1 MKYCFSFLLL
11 FFVTISSQSIY
22 FPPVTGSQWETV
34 SPSTLNWD
42 TTKIDSL
49 YSFLQGTNTKA
60 FLVLKDGK
68 IVLEKYFG
76 SFTRDSNWYWAS
88 AGKSLTAFLVGI
100 AKQEGSLSLY
110 DSTSKYLG
118 TGWTSLTPEQEGKI
132 KVINQLTMTSGL
144 DDGVP
149 DHYCTLPS
157 CLVYK
162 SEPGNRWAYHNAP
175 YTLLDGVMESAAGQ
189 NLNLFMQ
196 QRVKFITGMNGAF
209 FPNGYN
215 NVYYSTPRSMA
226 RFGLLMLNRG
236 SWDVTPILTDT
247 TYFREMTNTSN
258 TINKS
263 YGYLWWL
270 NGKESFML
278 PQSQIVFPGMLSPEA
293 PHSMISALGKNGQ
306 ILNIVPELNL
316 VTVRMGDAP
325 GSAIEVPT
333 LYNNDIWKILKQ
345 VIRYTPTSVKEE
357 PFKTQFN
364 GMVVYPNP
372 ATDRINFSTPT
383 PVLEVDVYIY
393 SVLGEK
399 VAEGKN
405 ITSLDIS
412 HLSPGVYQLITKTQ
426 GEMSA
431 TKFVKT
437 R

>member
-1 MKYCFSFLLL
+1 MKYYFPFLLL

-22 FPPVTGSQWETV
+22 FPPVTGSYWETL
-34 SPSTLNWD
+34 SPSELNWD

-76 SFTRDSNWYWAS
+76 AFTQDSVWYWAS
-88 AGKSLTAFLVGI
+88 AGKTLTAFLIGI
-100 AKQEGSLSLY
+100 AKQEGLLRLE

-118 TGWTSLTPEQEGKI
+118 TGWTSLSPGQERNIKI
-132 KVINQLTMTSGL
+132 INQLTMTSGL

-149 DHYCTLPS
+149 DPDCTLPS

-162 SEPGNRWAYHNAP
+162 AEAGNRWAYHNAP
-175 YTLLDGVMESAAGQ
+175 YTLLDGVMEGASGQ
-189 NLNLFMQ
+189 NLNQFMQ
-196 QRVKFITGMNGAF
+196 QRVKGVTGMTGVYI
-209 FPNGYN
+209 PKGYN
-215 NVYYSTPRSMA
+215 NVYHSIPRSMA
-226 RFGLLMLNRG
+226 RFGLLILNKG
-236 SWDVTPILTDT
+236 SWNTTPILTDT

-258 TINKS
+258 SLNKS

-270 NGKESFML
+270 NGKESFMV
-278 PQSQIVFPGMLSPEA
+278 PQSQIVFPGMLSPDA
-293 PHSMISALGKNGQ
+293 PPTMYSALGKNGQ
-306 ILNIVPELNL
+306 ILNVVPELNL
-316 VTVRMGDAP
+316 VTVRMGYAP
-325 GSAIEVPT
+325 GSAIEVPMA
-333 LYNNDIWKILKQ
+333 YNNDIWKILKQ

-357 PFKTQFN
+357 TAQSQVKGF
-364 GMVVYPNP
+364 VVYPNP
-372 ATDRINFSTPT
+372 ATDHLNFSTPE
-383 PVLEVDVYIY
+383 PNLEVDVYIY

-412 HLSPGVYQLITKTQ
+412 HLSPGVYQVITKTL
-426 GEMSA
+426 GKISA

>member
-1 MKYCFSFLLL
+1 MKYCISFLLL
-11 FFVTISSQSIY
+11 FFVTISSQPIY
-22 FPPVTGSQWETV
+22 FPPVTGSQWETL

-76 SFTRDSNWYWAS
+76 LFTADSIWYWAS

-100 AKQEGSLSLY
+100 AKQEGLISLN

-118 TGWTSLTPEQEGKI
+118 AGWTSLTPEQEGKI
-132 KVINQLTMTSGL
+132 KIINQLTMTSGL
-144 DDGVP
+144 NDRVP
-149 DHYCTLPS
+149 DPYCTLPS
-157 CLVYK
+157 CLLF
-162 SEPGNRWAYHNAP
+162 EAAPNTRWAYHNAP
-175 YTLLDGVMESAAGQ
+175 YTLLDGVMTSASGQ
-189 NLNLFMQ
+189 NLNMFMQ
-196 QRVKFITGMNGAF
+196 QRVKLATGMNGVF
-209 FPNGYN
+209 LPSGYN

-226 RFGLLMLNRG
+226 RFGLLILNRG
-236 SWDVTPILTDT
+236 SWNTTRILTDT

-258 TINKS
+258 LLNKS

-278 PQSQIVFPGMLSPEA
+278 PQSQIVFPAMLSPDA
-293 PHSMISALGKNGQ
+293 PISMISALGKNGQ

-325 GSAIEVPT
+325 GTAIEVPT
-333 LYNNDIWKILKQ
+333 LYNNDIWKILKE
-345 VIRYTPTSVKEE
+345 VIRYTPTSVREE
-357 PFKTQFN
+357 TYENQFN
-364 GMVVYPNP
+364 RMVVYPNP
-372 ATDRINFSTPT
+372 ATDRINFSTPE
-383 PVLEVDVYIY
+383 PNLEVDLYVY

-399 VAEGKN
+399 VGYGKN
-405 ITSLDIS
+405 TNSLDIS
-412 HLSPGVYQLITKTQ
+412 HLSPGVYQLITKSQ
-426 GEMSA
+426 GKIST

>member
-22 FPPVTGSQWETV
+22 YPPVTGGQWETL

-76 SFTRDSNWYWAS
+76 LFTADSIWYWAS

-100 AKQEGSLSLY
+100 AKQEGLISLN

-118 TGWTSLTPEQEGKI
+118 AGWTSLTPEQEGKI
-132 KVINQLTMTSGL
+132 KIINQLTMTSGL
-144 DDGVP
+144 DDRVP
-149 DHYCTLPS
+149 DPYCTLPS
-157 CLVYK
+157 CLLFEAAP
-162 SEPGNRWAYHNAP
+162 STRWAYHNAP
-175 YTLLDGVMESAAGQ
+175 YTLLDGVMTNASGQ
-189 NLNLFMQ
+189 NLNMFMQ
-196 QRVKFITGMNGAF
+196 QRVKLATGMNGVF
-209 FPNGYN
+209 LPSGYN

-226 RFGLLMLNRG
+226 RFGLLMLNKG
-236 SWDVTPILTDT
+236 GWSTTPILTDT

-258 TINKS
+258 LLNKS

-270 NGKESFML
+270 NGKQSFML
-278 PQSQIVFPGMLSPEA
+278 PQSQIVFPGMLSPDA
-293 PHSMISALGKNGQ
+293 PISMISALGKNGQ

-325 GSAIEVPT
+325 GTAIEVPT

-345 VIRYTPTSVKEE
+345 VIRYTPTSVREE
-357 PFKTQFN
+357 TYENQFN
-364 GMVVYPNP
+364 RMVVYPNP
-372 ATDRINFSTPT
+372 ATDRINFSTPE
-383 PVLEVDVYIY
+383 PNLEVDLYVY

-399 VAEGKN
+399 VGYGKN
-405 ITSLDIS
+405 TNSLDIS
-412 HLSPGVYQLITKTQ
+412 HLSPGVYQLITKSQ
-426 GEMSA
+426 GKIST

>member
-1 MKYCFSFLLL
+1 ML
-11 FFVTISSQSIY
+11 FFVTISSQPIY
-22 FPPVTGSQWETV
+22 FPPVTGSQWETL

-76 SFTRDSNWYWAS
+76 LFTADSIWYWAS

-100 AKQEGSLSLY
+100 AKQEGLISLN

-118 TGWTSLTPEQEGKI
+118 AGWTSLTPEQEGKI
-132 KVINQLTMTSGL
+132 KIINQLTMTSGL
-144 DDGVP
+144 NDRVP
-149 DHYCTLPS
+149 DPYCTLPS
-157 CLVYK
+157 CLLF
-162 SEPGNRWAYHNAP
+162 EAAPNTRWAYHNAP
-175 YTLLDGVMESAAGQ
+175 YTLLDGVMTSASGQ
-189 NLNLFMQ
+189 NLNMFMQ
-196 QRVKFITGMNGAF
+196 QRVKLATGMNGVF
-209 FPNGYN
+209 LPSGYN

-226 RFGLLMLNRG
+226 RFGLLILNRG
-236 SWDVTPILTDT
+236 SWNTTRILTDT

-258 TINKS
+258 LLNKS

-278 PQSQIVFPGMLSPEA
+278 PQSQIVFPAMLSPDA
-293 PHSMISALGKNGQ
+293 PISMISALGKNGQ

-325 GSAIEVPT
+325 GTAIEVPT
-333 LYNNDIWKILKQ
+333 LYNNDIWKILKE
-345 VIRYTPTSVKEE
+345 VIRYTPTSVREE
-357 PFKTQFN
+357 TYENQFN
-364 GMVVYPNP
+364 RMVVYPNP
-372 ATDRINFSTPT
+372 ATDRINFSTPE
-383 PVLEVDVYIY
+383 PNLEVDLYVY

-399 VAEGKN
+399 VGYGKN
-405 ITSLDIS
+405 TNSLDIS
-412 HLSPGVYQLITKTQ
+412 HLSPGVYQLITKSQ
-426 GEMSA
+426 GKIST